1 MRTTLALLA
10 ALLASPAA
18 WAMDAA
24 QPPAPEPTW
33 DQRQSRLCLDAL
45 SAAEQ
50 RRATAPGLL
59 PAIARAESGRPIAG
73 LPGLQPWPWV
83 VNADGAA
90 VYFASKPAAVAWTRL
105 ALQRGVRQIDVG
117 CAQVNLQS
125 HPAAFVSIEDAFDPA
140 SNADYAARF
149 LTQLRSEP
157 GANWFTAAGFYHSR
171 TPALAA
177 DYRERV
183 ADIAA
188 GRTPRPGLAAPLYL
202 RAIRQGALRIALANG
217 GTLRL
222 NLARQPAARARKKL
236 DRCQVAAVL
245 GDYMARPARTGCAS
259 PPPVIT
265 AREAGFKG

>member
-1 MRTTLALLA
+1 M
-10 ALLASPAA
+10 
-18 WAMDAA
+18 
-24 QPPAPEPTW
+24 
-33 DQRQSRLCLDAL
+33 
-45 SAAEQ
+45 
-50 RRATAPGLL
+50 
-59 PAIARAESGRPIAG
+59 
-73 LPGLQPWPWV
+73 

-90 VYFASKPAAVAWTRL
+90 VYFASKPAAVAWTRSP
-105 ALQRGVRQIDVG
+105 
-117 CAQVNLQS
+117 CS
-125 HPAAFVSIEDAFDPA
+125 AASARSTSAAPRSTCNPTPPPSSPSRTPSTPA